1 MLAVTL
7 IGSRAEG
14 TATDHSD
21 WDFAVE
27 ADAFNAVE
35 AALPSRFAP
44 LAPLAQQWDP
54 LSEHCCYML
63 MLAGP
68 TKVDLL
74 FLAEPHQVE
83 PPWVVSAETLEPID
97 RHFWDWFLWLS
108 SKEAS
113 GKSELVSAELGK
125 MWRHL
130 LGPLGIAE
138 PPSTLDTALSSY
150 LRARRAAE
158 AELGV
163 EVPRRLEREVRKAW
177 PGSS

>member
-1 MLAVTL
+1 VTAVTP

-14 TATDHSD
+14 TATDSSD

-27 ADAFNAVE
+27 VDDFRAVE
-35 AALPSRFAP
+35 AALPSR
-44 LAPLAQQWDP
+44 LASFEPLAQQWDP
-54 LSEHCCYML
+54 LSEHWCYML
-63 MLAGP
+63 VLAGP

-74 FLAEPHQVE
+74 FLSEPHPVE

-97 RHFWDWFLWLS
+97 RHFWDWFLWLR

-113 GKSELVSAELGK
+113 GKSGPISAELDK
-125 MWRHL
+125 LWRHL
-130 LGPLGIAE
+130 LGPLGIGE
-138 PPSTLDTALSSY
+138 PPSTLAEALSSY
-150 LRARRAAE
+150 LEARGAAE

-163 EVPRRLEREVRKAW
+163 RVPRRLEREVRKVW